1 MPDTGGRIKISELT
15 NLANLPDEQLSNYYL
30 IIEGADVENPE
41 NDNPKSY
48 KITALRFKAS
58 ADISLYLTKLNPS
71 GSGTFTF
78 QGDQTLSGSLAVSGR
93 ISQATQPINQTDVVT
108 KGIVEGYIGEPYSNQ
123 STYLR
128 GQYAIYL
135 NKLYVCNTDI
145 SVPEDFNSSKWD
157 QIKLT
162 NVTGG
167 GASSAMI
174 ASDYNPAATYQE
186 NEYAVYQGVLYRCT
200 SLSGAPG
207 AFDPYDW
214 TETTAM
220 HEVESAFQ
228 IIDNNSSD
236 IATLTNNFAP
246 PYSTLTTYQVG
257 DAIIRNK
264 QLYKC
269 NTPNTTGAWDVSKW
283 DTTNIVELFPNGTNI
298 SY

>member
-1 MPDTGGRIKISELT
+1 MPDTGGRIKISELP
-15 NLANLPDEQLSNYYL
+15 NLANLPDAQLSNYYL
-30 IIEGADVENPE
+30 IIEGLDVENPE
-41 NDNPKSY
+41 NDTPKSY
-48 KITALRFKAS
+48 KITAQRFKAS
-58 ADISLYLTKLNPS
+58 ADISLYLTKLDPS

-78 QGDQTLSGSLAVSGR
+78 QGDQTLSGNLAVGGR
-93 ISQATQPINQTDVVT
+93 ISQATQPVNQADVVT

-145 SVPEDFNSSKWD
+145 SVPENFNSSKWD

-174 ASDYNPAATYQE
+174 ASDYNPAATYQGD
-186 NEYAVYQGVLYRCT
+186 EYTVYQGVLYRCI
-200 SLSGAPG
+200 SLSGATGP
-207 AFDPYDW
+207 FDPYDW

-228 IIDNNSSD
+228 IIDSQSNS
-236 IATLTNNFAP
+236 IVTLTNNFAP
-246 PYSTLTTYQVG
+246 PYSTLATYQIG
-257 DAIIRNK
+257 DAIIRNQ

-269 NTPNTTGAWDVSKW
+269 NTANTTGAWDSNKW
-283 DTTNIVELFPNGTNI
+283 DATTVAELFVNGTNI